1 MIPGNHLF
9 IDVGK
14 KEEILAVSAN
24 STPEACER
32 SFSLIDD
39 RRCESLFNLHNLLY
53 LQNHTGAVPTR
64 STFPTEIHG
73 ESS

>member
-1 MIPGNHLF
+1 MIPGSHLF

-14 KEEILAVSAN
+14 KEEILAVFAN

-32 SFSLIDD
+32 SFSLIDG

-53 LQNHTGAVPTR
+53 L
-64 STFPTEIHG
+64 
-73 ESS
+73 